1 MQKRSG
7 KEKELDDTARRGI
20 SVRLASYYTSNFA
33 KGGVQFPW
41 WQVFL
46 EGRGFSTPEIGWLM
60 GLRFWVGF
68 FSGPLIGRFADKSGE
83 RRRIMVAL
91 AVGMFFSYWF
101 YFTIDSFWAFALIGI
116 IVAAFQAPIGPLGD
130 SLTIINARIAGV
142 DYGRVRLWGS
152 ASFIVT
158 VLLAGIMLENAPTET
173 ILWAIIFFSSFIV
186 VGCWF
191 LPDTRVE
198 PRVLH
203 WTATFR
209 LLFQPTFALFIITV
223 ALLQT
228 SHAILY
234 GFGTIYWIENGI
246 SKSVIALFWVE
257 GVIAEIVLFWFGTK
271 LTVRYGPVGLM
282 IFAAVAGVIRWTITG
297 LTLNIWLLASA
308 QILHAFTFGAAYLGA
323 MEFLKQAAPDE
334 LAASAQALFNAIAMG
349 LAFAVALPV
358 AGYAFAEFTGASYLL
373 MSALSL
379 FGGIGALLL
388 GKIWSGKRLIIPV
401 KMSN

>member
-1 MQKRSG
+1 
-7 KEKELDDTARRGI
+7 
-20 SVRLASYYTSNFA
+20 
-33 KGGVQFPW
+33 
-41 WQVFL
+41 
-46 EGRGFSTPEIGWLM
+46 
-60 GLRFWVGF
+60 
-68 FSGPLIGRFADKSGE
+68 
-83 RRRIMVAL
+83 
-91 AVGMFFSYWF
+91 
-101 YFTIDSFWAFALIGI
+101 
-116 IVAAFQAPIGPLGD
+116 
-130 SLTIINARIAGV
+130 
-142 DYGRVRLWGS
+142 
-152 ASFIVT
+152 
-158 VLLAGIMLENAPTET
+158 ML
-173 ILWAIIFFSSFIV
+173 V
-186 VGCWF
+186 

-271 LTVRYGPVGLM
+271 LNVRYGPVGLM